1 MNYFSYLFVYFSI
14 LSIHAIVVGIYYGV
28 FDDVLYVFGI
38 LGMFAH
44 PLTQIPELTTAKSLK
59 TTF

>member
-14 LSIHAIVVGIYYGV
+14 LSIHAIVVGIYGV

-38 LGMFAH
+38 LGIFAH
-44 PLTQIPELTTAKSLK
+44 PLTQIPELTAAKSLK